1 MPSKNYFKIIKG
13 TNPILLSAPHV
24 FSHKRPS
31 LTPSYKLGEPW
42 TDDIVYEICANTGA
56 WGIVLTQET
65 DTDPNYI
72 PLKRNPYKQE
82 ITKIVQENKI
92 IKFLDFHGLRNES
105 EIDVGIYYPTR
116 FQNSILLAE
125 TVSKALGKGKL
136 RGINSCIFRF
146 EDNGQETL
154 GEYVAT
160 KLRVPSIQL
169 EIARYIRED
178 KILRNTFIEN
188 LSNIFRV

>member
-1 MPSKNYFKIIKG
+1 MPSNTYFKIIKG

-31 LTPSYKLGEPW
+31 LTFSYKLGEPW
-42 TDDIVYEICANTGA
+42 TDDLVYEICSNTGA

-65 DTDPNYI
+65 DIDPNYFN
-72 PLKRNPYKQE
+72 LESNPYKQE
-82 ITKIVQENKI
+82 IANLVNENKI
-92 IKFLDFHGLRNES
+92 TRFLDFHGLSDES
-105 EIDVGIYYPTR
+105 EIDLGIYYPTR
-116 FQNSILLAE
+116 FSNSILLAE
-125 TVSKALGKGKL
+125 SVSKALGKGKL
-136 RGINSCIFRF
+136 RGMNTCIFRF

-154 GEYVAT
+154 GEFVAS

-178 KILRNTFIEN
+178 KVLRNSFIEN
-188 LSNIFRV
+188 LSDILRV